1 VVRAAR
7 DHHPITAFDLGRRWR
22 SDRLKAAINIHERK
36 VLQVAPAGQDLT
48 L

>member
-1 VVRAAR
+1 MVCAPC
-7 DHHPITAFDLGRRWR
+7 DNNPITAFDLGRRCG
-22 SDRLKAAINIHERK
+22 SDRFKAAIDVHERK